1 MSEAAEKTQAGRPA
15 AKPSQREFV
24 AMMAMLFASVA
35 LSIDG
40 MLPALPDIA
49 AALSP
54 AVPNLAQLVVTSFVL
69 GLGLGTLVTG
79 PLSDALGRRPVL
91 IACGALYACG
101 AVLSF
106 LAPTLPMLLGARVL
120 MGLGG
125 SGPRAVG
132 MALVRDLYKGRAMA
146 QVISFV
152 MMVFTLVPAVAPLIG
167 QGVIWVAGWRA
178 VFLLFLAFQAAI
190 MLWFGLRQEETL
202 PIEHRRPLAVAPL
215 VQAGRVF
222 GSNRVAVAATLAQVL
237 SSASLFSL
245 LSSVQPIFAQTFDRA
260 AGFPAWFVLIAIGGA
275 LGSFLNTRVVMR
287 FGMRRVIR
295 AAYASMLVLS
305 ALVLAAFALGAIGTL
320 AFALFMVWC
329 VGLLCV
335 IGLTLG
341 NLSALAMEDMGAMAG
356 FAASLMAAFGTMG
369 AVVLAVPVGQA
380 FNGTPLPLLIGV
392 TVFLAIALGLMR
404 WMRKPA

>member
-54 AVPNLAQLVVTSFVL
+54 AVPNLAQLVVASFVL

-152 MMVFTLVPAVAPLIG
+152 MMVFTLVPAIAPLIG

-392 TVFLAIALGLMR
+392 TVFLAIALGLTR

>member
-79 PLSDALGRRPVL
+79 PLSDALGRKPVL

>member
-152 MMVFTLVPAVAPLIG
+152 MMVFTLVPAIAPLIG